1 MANTRTLR
9 GKVYDKTSN
18 ARYVDATV
26 KLEPVKGVSGETTFI
41 DTDRNGE
48 FTLDLSDEKKFPEGD
63 YTLSVYHD
71 DAIMERD
78 ESTISVP
85 MEVGKSFS
93 NIPMLS
99 QDQFSQPAGI
109 GFGATLVIL
118 LLAVSGFYSY
128 WHIQYPV
135 PLDAQVAK
143 LVEMLEKYQD
153 QEGESMLLGSD
164 VQVSVVQDSTL
175 STPDSITLTATAA
188 PGNSFVMNTLDTM
201 RIIAMHTLAQEK
213 LDSSD
218 FGKAYLFLIDEAQRA
233 AERGNA
239 AELKLLLKEIREES
253 SQKPNNFFWDIYP
266 MRMLEILLWA
276 LMATLLR
283 LIINTG
289 YYLFR
294 KRFIKSGIYHSL
306 GLIFTVPILA
316 LLLSIVLS
324 FIKINVAFG
333 EAELN
338 LDLTNIY
345 ISILVATFIGLSP
358 WKAWDYLNDLADS
371 LFKRLNTTD

>member
-1 MANTRTLR
+1 MANTRILR

-18 ARYVDATV
+18 ARYVDATI
-26 KLEPVKGVSGETTFI
+26 KFEPIKGVSGETTFI

-48 FTLDLSDEKKFPEGD
+48 FELDLSDEKKFPEGD
-63 YTLSVYHD
+63 YTLAVYHD
-71 DAIMERD
+71 DAIMEGD
-78 ESTISVP
+78 EPTVSVP
-85 MEVGKSFS
+85 MEVGKNFQ

-99 QDQFSQPAGI
+99 KDQFSQSAGI

-118 LLAVSGFYSY
+118 LLVVSGYYSY

-143 LVEMLEKYQD
+143 LVEMLEEYQEL
-153 QEGESMLLGSD
+153 EGEDNVLGSN
-164 VQVSVVQDSTL
+164 VEVSVVQDSSGT
-175 STPDSITLTATAA
+175 SPDSITFTATATPA
-188 PGNSFVMNTLDTM
+188 NRFVMNTLDTM
-201 RIIAMHTLAQEK
+201 RIIAMNTLANEK

-218 FGKAYLFLIDEAQRA
+218 FGKAYVFLIDEAQRA
-233 AERGNA
+233 AERGKE

-276 LMATLLR
+276 LLATLLR
-283 LIINTG
+283 LIVNTG

-324 FIKINVAFG
+324 FIKINIAFG

-371 LFKRLNTTD
+371 LFKRLN

>member
-9 GKVYDKTSN
+9 GKVYDKTSR

-26 KLEPVKGVSGETTFI
+26 KLEPVKGVGGETTFI

-71 DAIMERD
+71 DAIMESD
-78 ESTISVP
+78 ETTVSVP
-85 MEVGKSFS
+85 MEVGKNFN

-99 QDQFSQPAGI
+99 QDQFSQSAGI

-118 LLAVSGFYSY
+118 LLAVSGYYSF

-143 LVEMLEKYQD
+143 LVEMLEEYQEL
-153 QEGESMLLGSD
+153 EGEDTILGSN
-164 VQVSVVQDSTL
+164 VQVSVVQDS
-175 STPDSITLTATAA
+175 SSSSPDSITLTATAA
-188 PGNSFVMNTLDTM
+188 PGNSFVLNTLDTM
-201 RIIAMHTLAQEK
+201 RIIAMHTLEHEK

-233 AERGNA
+233 AERGNE

-253 SQKPNNFFWDIYP
+253 SRKPNNFFWDIYP

-276 LMATLLR
+276 LLATLLR

-324 FIKINVAFG
+324 FIKINIAFG

-371 LFKRLNTTD
+371 LFKRLKSAE

>member
-1 MANTRTLR
+1 MANTRSLR
-9 GKVYDKTSN
+9 GKVYDKTSQ
-18 ARYVDATV
+18 ARYIDATV
-26 KLEPVKGVSGETTFI
+26 KLEPVKGVNGETTFVE
-41 DTDRNGE
+41 TDRNGE
-48 FTLDLSDEKKFPEGD
+48 FTLDLSDEQKFPEGD
-63 YTLSVYHD
+63 YTLAVYHD
-71 DAIMERD
+71 DAVMEGD
-78 ESTISVP
+78 EPTIAVP
-85 MEVGKSFS
+85 MVVGKNFN
-93 NIPMLS
+93 NISMLS
-99 QDQFSQPAGI
+99 RDQFSQNAGI
-109 GFGATLVIL
+109 AFGSFLVIL

-135 PLDAQVAK
+135 PLDSQVAK
-143 LVEMLEKYQD
+143 LVEMLEEYD
-153 QEGESMLLGSD
+153 GLEGSDMRLGSELE
-164 VQVSVVQDSTL
+164 VSVVPDS
-175 STPDSITLTATAA
+175 STTSPDSITLTATVA

-201 RIIAMHTLAQEK
+201 RIIALHTLEREK

-218 FGKAYLFLIDEAQRA
+218 FGKAYVFLIDEAQRA
-233 AERGNA
+233 AQRGNE

-253 SQKPNNFFWDIYP
+253 SRKPNNFFWDIYP

-276 LMATLLR
+276 LLATLLR
-283 LIINTG
+283 LIVNTG

-324 FIKINVAFG
+324 FVKINIAFG

-371 LFKRLNTTD
+371 LFKRLSSAE

>member
-99 QDQFSQPAGI
+99 RDQFSQPAGI